1 MGKETMTPTPLREGL
16 LDELYRRM
24 EEEILH
30 YHLLREELKKES
42 EILRQGSVD
51 RLTESLRSV
60 EMHAEEIHRAHGS
73 IAKAIDEIV
82 GTLRPEEKEKTLG
95 TLLTLLPAKEA
106 QRIQSYDRT
115 LAGLKK
121 WTFQVNARNKT
132 YIQEFLAC
140 WKDLV
145 SLLTHPLSEP
155 PVYVQNGTQP
165 SLSPQPFSL
174 NRRV

>member
-1 MGKETMTPTPLREGL
+1 MTPLREGL
-16 LDELYRRM
+16 LEELYRCL

-30 YHLLREELKKES
+30 YHLLGEELKKES
-42 EILRQGSVD
+42 EILRRGSVEG
-51 RLTESLRSV
+51 LTESLRSV
-60 EMHAEEIHRAHGS
+60 EMHIDEIHRAHES
-73 IAKAIDEIV
+73 IAKVIEEMV
-82 GTLRPEEKEKTLG
+82 GALRPEEKERNLG
-95 TLLTLLPAKEA
+95 TLMTLLPAKEG
-106 QRIQSYDRT
+106 QRIRSYERT

-121 WTFQVNARNKT
+121 WTLQVNARNQT
-132 YIQEFLAC
+132 YIQDSLAC

-145 SLLTHPLSEP
+145 SWLTLPLSEP